1 MATVIDKKLY
11 AVPRSVDRV
20 QGAALI
26 VGVVAL
32 LVALALSF
40 VSPGGFPVAFWRP
53 YLVAFTFWTGVAVG
67 SLPLIMLHH
76 LTGGGWGIVLR
87 RIFEAATR
95 TLPLM
100 AILFLPLAV
109 AVVTRTL
116 YPWTFPQFASDPAIA
131 HKKIFLNIPFFLGR
145 TVFYF
150 AVWFALAYFLNKW
163 SLEQDAAEDPRVQRS
178 LRERMQSISGPGIL
192 LFGLTVTF
200 AAVDWLMSLE
210 PEWFST
216 IFGLLIMAGF
226 GLTAFSF
233 AITVA
238 VWLSR
243 QDEALEAVYQPRWF
257 HDHGKL
263 LLTFIMLWAYFMFS
277 QYLIIWAGNLP
288 EEIPWYLRRL
298 RGGWQYIA
306 LVLVLLHF
314 TLPFVLLLSRDLKRT
329 AKLLGAV
336 ALLVLLM
343 RVVDL
348 FWTVAPSALAAEP
361 TAAAAHGTGAI
372 MSYAMCFITPVG
384 VGGIWLWYFARE
396 LKRRPLLPLGDEDLE
411 AALEQP
417 HSHH

>member
-11 AVPRSVDRV
+11 AVPRAVERV
-20 QGAALI
+20 QGTALI

-32 LVALALSF
+32 LLALALSF
-40 VSPGGFPVAFWRP
+40 VSPGGFPRAFWRP

-76 LTGGGWGIVLR
+76 LTGGGWGVVLR

-95 TLPLM
+95 TLPLL
-100 AILFLPLAV
+100 AILFLPIAYAV
-109 AVVTRTL
+109 WSHTL
-116 YPWTFPQFASDPAIA
+116 YPWTFPQFANDHAIA
-131 HKKIFLNIPFFLGR
+131 HKKLFLNIPFFLAR
-145 TVFYF
+145 TAFYF
-150 AVWFALAYFLNKW
+150 VVWAVLARNLNKW
-163 SLEQDAAEDPRVQRS
+163 SLEQDSAEDPRVQRR
-178 LRERMQSISGPGIL
+178 LRERMQNLSGPGIL

-226 GLTAFSF
+226 GLSAFAF
-233 AITVA
+233 AIAVA
-238 VWLSR
+238 VWLAR
-243 QDEALEAVYQPRWF
+243 QDEALASVYQPRHF

-263 LLTFIMLWAYFMFS
+263 LLAFIMLWAYFMFS

-314 TLPFVLLLSRDLKRT
+314 ALPFVLLLSRDLKRT

-336 ALLVLLM
+336 AILVLAM

-348 FWTVAPSALAAEP
+348 FWTVAPSVLAADANGAP
-361 TAAAAHGTGAI
+361 HGAGAI
-372 MSYAMCFITPVG
+372 LSYAMSFITPIG
-384 VGGIWLWYFARE
+384 VGGVWLWYFARE
-396 LKRRPLLPLGDEDLE
+396 LKARPLLPLGDEGLE
-411 AALEQP
+411 DALE
-417 HSHH
+417 HKHEHH

>member
-11 AVPRSVDRV
+11 SVPASMDRL
-20 QGAALI
+20 QGTALV

-32 LVALALSF
+32 LAAVALSF
-40 VSPGGFPVAFWRP
+40 FSPGGFPVAFWRP
-53 YLVAFTFWTGVAVG
+53 YLVGFTFWTGVAVG
-67 SLPLIMLHH
+67 SMALMMLHH

-95 TLPLM
+95 TLPLLALM
-100 AILFLPLAV
+100 FLPIAI

-116 YPWTFPQFASDPAIA
+116 YPWTFPALANEHAIK
-131 HKKIFLNIPFFLGR
+131 HKEIFLNIPFFLGR
-145 TVFYF
+145 TVFYL
-150 AVWFALAYFLNKW
+150 AVWFVLSRLLNNW
-163 SLEQDAAEDPRVQRS
+163 SLEQDTAQDPRVRRR
-178 LRERMQSISGPGIL
+178 LRERMQSVSAPGIL

-226 GLTAFSF
+226 GLSAFSF
-233 AITVA
+233 AIAIA
-238 VWLSR
+238 VRLSR
-243 QDEALEAVYQPRWF
+243 EDDLATVYQPRHF

-298 RGGWQYIA
+298 RGGWQYVA
-306 LVLVLLHF
+306 LGLVLLHF
-314 TLPFVLLLSRDLKRT
+314 ALPFVLLLSRDLKRT
-329 AKLLGAV
+329 ARLLGTV
-336 ALLVLLM
+336 ALLMMVM

-348 FWTVAPSALAAEP
+348 FWTVAPSVQAAEGHG
-361 TAAAAHGTGAI
+361 AEAAHGAGVI
-372 MSYAMCFITPVG
+372 LSYALSFVAPIG
-384 VGGIWLWYFARE
+384 LGGIWLWYFIRE
-396 LKRRPLLPLGDEDLE
+396 LKQRPLLPLGDEGLDD
-411 AALEQP
+411 ALEQ
-417 HSHH
+417 SHGHH